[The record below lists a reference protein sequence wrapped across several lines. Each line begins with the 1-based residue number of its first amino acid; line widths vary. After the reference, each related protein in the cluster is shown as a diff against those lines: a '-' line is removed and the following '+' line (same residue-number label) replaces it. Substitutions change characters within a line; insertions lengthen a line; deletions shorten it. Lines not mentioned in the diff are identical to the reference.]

1 MWKRL
6 AKTSAVVAVAAM
18 PLSACGEDEPT
29 TPVIEDA
36 GASVEAAAVGDA
48 TMMPAVDAS
57 DGAVA
62 LDVAA
67 IMARLATCKELTT
80 GKYKT
85 DANSTTATVPICGLK
100 NAVFWQAD
108 MDIDCDGKLSAV
120 CNKKTDPSF
129 LNQTSGQDSNGDP
142 LDAATLPF
150 VVVPLKSTRFDYS
163 KHGLAHGSVFMVVYK
178 GKYQFGVFGDLGPAA
193 IIGEASYAMAK
204 LLGIDPDPAIGGT
217 DSGVTYIGFTGPS
230 AVIKKLEDQTE
241 TARIGDLRARQLLA
255 EN

>member
-1 MWKRL
+1 MWKGV
-6 AKTSAVVAVAAM
+6 AKTSAAVAVALM
-18 PLSACGEDEPT
+18 PLTACGEDET
-29 TPVIEDA
+29 TSVIEDA
-36 GASVEAAAVGDA
+36 GAPVEAGVVDA
-48 TMMPAVDAS
+48 TVPPAVDAS

-67 IMARLATCKELTT
+67 IMTRLATCKELTT

-85 DANSTTATVPICGLK
+85 DADSVTATVPVCGLK

-108 MDIDCDGKLSAV
+108 MDIDCDGKSSDV
-120 CNKKTDPSF
+120 CNKKADPSF

-163 KHGLAHGSVFMVVYK
+163 KHGLAIGSVFLVIYK
-178 GKYQFGVFGDLGPAA
+178 GKYQFGVFGDQGPAA

-217 DSGVTYIGFTGPS
+217 DSGVTYIGFTGPT